1 MNGDG
6 FVGDTVKTVR
16 NPIRNQ
22 IPNPGQEDANNNLV
36 GDVCDSLNDRD
47 KDGVPDEVVDQ
58 YHLWLSMVGFHQVDN
73 CPDIP
78 NTDQLDSTEDELGDA
93 CDDDDDNDGADKD
106 EDAFDYDYVI
116 NEFEGNLDDFEDA

>member
-6 FVGDTVKTVR
+6 FVGDMVKTVR
-16 NPIRNQ
+16 NTIRNQ

-58 YHLWLSMVGFHQVDN
+58 YHL
-73 CPDIP
+73 
-78 NTDQLDSTEDELGDA
+78 
-93 CDDDDDNDGADKD
+93 
-106 EDAFDYDYVI
+106 
-116 NEFEGNLDDFEDA
+116 

>member
-1 MNGDG
+1 MVNDHWSLMMNGDG

-58 YHLWLSMVGFHQVDN
+58 YHL
-73 CPDIP
+73 
-78 NTDQLDSTEDELGDA
+78 
-93 CDDDDDNDGADKD
+93 
-106 EDAFDYDYVI
+106 
-116 NEFEGNLDDFEDA
+116 